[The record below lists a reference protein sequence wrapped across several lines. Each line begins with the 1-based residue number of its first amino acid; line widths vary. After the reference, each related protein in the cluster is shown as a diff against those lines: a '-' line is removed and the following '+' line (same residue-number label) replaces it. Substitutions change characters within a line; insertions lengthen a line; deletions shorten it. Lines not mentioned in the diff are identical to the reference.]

1 MNEIIESG
9 DDIEWKIEELILIG
23 DDVKVIVRLPII
35 GFSKDTIYHFRLQT
49 DLGTLDYWQ
58 TMVSILIERF
68 SIRASPKYTGQ
79 KIITYLL
86 VLKKNEYKVL
96 NWEWDSIDDDEILKY
111 IKREIKKQLCVTNTA
126 LFEYYQFVKKNM
138 KSEWKGEGTPFK
150 FASKEKEFVNNWV
163 GRFFNHLGTQYNSGK
178 KVEIREITND
188 ENKFCAALTDYIDQL
203 VDGSITLPTDDD
215 FY

>member
-1 MNEIIESG
+1 MV
-9 DDIEWKIEELILIG
+9 KI
-23 DDVKVIVRLPII
+23 DV
-35 GFSKDTIYHFRLQT
+35 
-49 DLGTLDYWQ
+49 
-58 TMVSILIERF
+58 
-68 SIRASPKYTGQ
+68 
-79 KIITYLL
+79 
-86 VLKKNEYKVL
+86 
-96 NWEWDSIDDDEILKY
+96 EILKY